1 MDFIAMYEGRWW
13 TARTAWCF
21 FTNNST
27 SRAAWVE
34 KPVNIWLLL
43 MIIIIIFILWPWF
56 MELSAPACLT
66 HTHPHTHT
74 HTHVA
79 LSEADKTEKSISC
92 HRSVQWWCYPH
103 QRLDCR
109 AHFSQPCAP
118 HLQNTA
124 LWNIHTVHRG
134 FNLSLRLVLS
144 VTLSLNS
151 YIKEGIFPWW
161 ERNAKYFLVVSAEL
175 WFIPLWRNCTSS
187 FNGCIF

>member
-1 MDFIAMYEGRWW
+1 MDCIAMYEWRWW
-13 TARTAWCF
+13 TAHTVWCF
-21 FTNNST
+21 FTNSST
-27 SRAAWVE
+27 SRATRAE

-56 MELSAPACLT
+56 TELPALLVL
-66 HTHPHTHT
+66 HT

-79 LSEADKTEKSISC
+79 LSEADKPEKSISC

-109 AHFSQPCAP
+109 ALFSQPCAP

-134 FNLSLRLVLS
+134 FNLSLRLALS
-144 VTLSLNS
+144 VTLSPNS
-151 YIKEGIFPWW
+151 YIKEGIFPWR
-161 ERNAKYFLVVSAEL
+161 ERNAKYFLVVCAEP
-175 WFIPLWRNCTSS
+175 WFILLLRNCTSS
-187 FNGCIF
+187 FNGCNFF